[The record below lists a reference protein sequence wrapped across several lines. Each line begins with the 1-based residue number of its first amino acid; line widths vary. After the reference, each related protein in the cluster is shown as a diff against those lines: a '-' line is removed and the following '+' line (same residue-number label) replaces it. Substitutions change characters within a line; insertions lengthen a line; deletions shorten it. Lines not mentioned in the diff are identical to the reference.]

1 VAVIATSAQL
11 HRSSAAEPPVPTG
24 GRL

>member
-1 VAVIATSAQL
+1 VTATSARL